1 MLLEQGAHYP
11 WETAPS
17 DGHDAAVAPTDW
29 SEQHI
34 SLDVAL
40 GTIATARALNDSEFN
55 RETAFPVVS
64 NVAGACVAKRNHC
77 SLICV
82 YKTFQFATQDLLLA
96 QTGWRDVGNRT
107 PVDSLE
113 LCTGIHAA
121 TFLHHHR
128 NLGYAPQFWALY
140 DYLKVTGERVCRLYC
155 LE

>member
-64 NVAGACVAKRNHC
+64 NVAGASVAKRNRC
-77 SLICV
+77 SLICA
-82 YKTFQFATQDLLLA
+82 YKTFQFATQDLDDNLPR
-96 QTGWRDVGNRT
+96 TNRF
-107 PVDSLE
+107 SK
-113 LCTGIHAA
+113 
-121 TFLHHHR
+121 R
-128 NLGYAPQFWALY
+128 R
-140 DYLKVTGERVCRLYC
+140 VT
-155 LE
+155 

>member
-40 GTIATARALNDSEFN
+40 GTIATARALNDSDFN

-64 NVAGACVAKRNHC
+64 NVAGASAANFVESLFILVERN
-77 SLICV
+77 I
-82 YKTFQFATQDLLLA
+82 TA
-96 QTGWRDVGNRT
+96 T
-107 PVDSLE
+107 PVCCSV
-113 LCTGIHAA
+113 AA
-121 TFLHHHR
+121 EPRHLD
-128 NLGYAPQFWALY
+128 L
-140 DYLKVTGERVCRLYC
+140 
-155 LE
+155 